1 MTNLAHALEDFAVLP
16 WISYPSR
23 REHEQPCP

>member
-1 MTNLAHALEDFAVLP
+1 MTNQAHEVEDFAVLQ
-16 WISYPSR
+16 WISYLSR